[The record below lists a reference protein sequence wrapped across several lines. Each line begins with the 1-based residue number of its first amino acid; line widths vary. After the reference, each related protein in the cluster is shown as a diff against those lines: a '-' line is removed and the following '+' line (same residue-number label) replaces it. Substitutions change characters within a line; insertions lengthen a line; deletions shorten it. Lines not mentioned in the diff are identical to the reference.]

1 MELTWDLGA
10 CVFSHDTECI
20 SRLKFSILIH
30 KTGIMILF
38 RAAEG
43 MSY

>member
-30 KTGIMILF
+30 KTGIMMLF